1 MRAHAIRIAE
11 AGGPEVLQ
19 WGEVEVPEPGEDEAL
34 VKVAAAGVNF
44 IDTYHR
50 TGLYP
55 VEYPFTPG
63 VEGAGTIER
72 IAGESDLA
80 PGDRVAWTMVL
91 GTYAEY
97 AVVGLDS
104 LIKIPDGVA
113 TDVASSVMLQGT
125 TAHYLAHDTFPLS
138 DGATCLI
145 HAGAGGVGH
154 LLIQIAKDLG
164 ATVFATVGSAE
175 KAEVA
180 RRVGADHVIDYSVA
194 DFAADVE
201 RIAGPRPLDVVY
213 DGVGAATLDAGLGLL
228 RPRGTMVTFGNA
240 SGAPPPVA
248 PLELMRHGSLYL
260 TRPTL
265 GDYTSSRTDLER
277 RTTDIFSHLQ
287 RGLEVVIGTRLPLA
301 QAADAHRAL
310 EGRGT
315 IGKVLLEA

>member
-1 MRAHAIRIAE
+1 MRAHAIRVAE
-11 AGGPEVLQ
+11 AGGPEVLE
-19 WGEVEVPEPGEDEAL
+19 WAEVEAPKPGDGQAL

-55 VEYPFTPG
+55 VDFPFTPG
-63 VEGAGTIER
+63 VEGAGTIED
-72 IAGESDLA
+72 IAGASDLA
-80 PGDRVAWTMVL
+80 PGNRVAWTMVL
-91 GTYAEY
+91 GSYAEY
-97 AVVGLDS
+97 AVVDLDR
-104 LIKIPDGVA
+104 LVRIPNGVA
-113 TDVASSVMLQGT
+113 TDVAASVMLQGT
-125 TAHYLAHDTFPLS
+125 TAHYLAHDTFPLF

-154 LLIQIAKDLG
+154 LLIQLAKDLG
-164 ATVFATVGSAE
+164 AKVFATVGNPE

-180 RRVGADHVIDYSVA
+180 RRVGADHVIEYSEV
-194 DFAADVE
+194 DFAAEVE

-213 DGVGAATLDAGLGLL
+213 DGVGATTLEAGLGLL

-240 SGAPPPVA
+240 SGAPPAVP

-265 GDYTSSRTDLER
+265 GDYTATPADLAR
-277 RTTDIFSHLQ
+277 RVTEIFNHLQ
-287 RGLEVVIGTRLPLA
+287 RGMEVVIGARMPLA
-301 QAADAHRAL
+301 GAADAHRAL